1 MLQKDME
8 SRKTMSTSFPR
19 DAFEQAQLAKTGWQ
33 EVGRQ
38 LMVPNLSIDK
48 FQNKVEE
55 ARQYLEKAELLK
67 VQRAQA
73 IQERN
78 VVLGEL
84 WDLTKRVRNAAR
96 ATFGDNSSEL
106 EILIS
111 GDRGE

>member
-1 MLQKDME
+1 M
-8 SRKTMSTSFPR
+8 
-19 DAFEQAQLAKTGWQ
+19 
-33 EVGRQ
+33 
-38 LMVPNLSIDK
+38 
-48 FQNKVEE
+48 EE

-78 VVLGEL
+78 VVLSEL
-84 WDLTKRVRNAAR
+84 WDLTKRVRNAAK

>member
-1 MLQKDME
+1 MDTK
-8 SRKTMSTSFPR
+8 KKWSTSFPPN
-19 DAFEQAQLAKTGWQ
+19 ALEQAQLAKTGWE

-78 VVLGEL
+78 VVLSEL
-84 WDLTKRVRNAAR
+84 WDLTKRVRNAAK

-111 GDRGE
+111 G